1 LIKCPGVVT
10 EDGLLMSILALKP
23 FIPSGSDF
31 EAAKAFF
38 RDLGFVV
45 NWENE
50 GLAELRLGG
59 ATFLLQDFHNQE
71 MQNNLMMFVS
81 VENLDG

>member
-1 LIKCPGVVT
+1 
-10 EDGLLMSILALKP
+10 MSILALKP

-59 ATFLLQDFHNQE
+59 ATFLLQDFHN
-71 MQNNLMMFVS
+71 
-81 VENLDG
+81 